1 MGFFD
6 KLFSK
11 KKTVPE
17 KEIVLEKTLHQ
28 SEGKSEEKIVDIQ
41 EATDQYGRTKMQQ
54 AALAGDVSSVAYQ
67 LSLGA
72 RVNHR
77 DCEDKTALHFAA
89 MKGYV
94 DVAKELLDAGADI
107 DAICVGHMTPLIWA
121 AQENHPEMV
130 ALLVERGANLDVQRD
145 GGMTA
150 LMHVWSSGSQ
160 EVARI
165 LLEAGANTE
174 LTNSDGQTA
183 LDCVRKWGSPEY
195 VALIERLFARYNGN
209 ETGHRQYT
217 SEEITR
223 ITNKYIDQ
231 FGLQGLTKEEAELA
245 KPFFSSLFIY
255 FHNQAVKKDHS
266 TICMRKE
273 CDLKSNQPV
282 FLTASR
288 VLCVNCA
295 LQYLIGNCRDWFYYL
310 SNFEEQAGAIPY
322 AIQQQ
327 GIKIKEQIT
336 ELRSKTTDPE

>member
-1 MGFFD
+1 MGILD
-6 KLFSK
+6 RLFRK
-11 KKTVPE
+11 KQVVPE
-17 KEIVLEKTLHQ
+17 KEIVLEKTLPQ
-28 SEGKSEEKIVDIQ
+28 TKEMVVDIQ
-41 EATDQYGRTKMQQ
+41 EPTDQYGRTKLQQ
-54 AALAGDVSSVAYQ
+54 AAIAGDAGTVTFQ
-67 LSLGA
+67 LSIGA

-77 DCEDKTALHFAA
+77 DNEDKTALHFAA
-89 MKGYV
+89 MKGHV
-94 DVAKELLDAGADI
+94 DVAKELLDAGADV
-107 DAICVGHMTPLIWA
+107 DAICAGHMTPLIWA

-130 ALLVERGANLDVQRD
+130 ALLAERGANLDVQRD

-195 VALIERLFARYNGN
+195 AALIERLFARYRGN

-217 SEEITR
+217 SDEITR
-223 ITNKYIDQ
+223 ITNHYIDQ
-231 FGLQGLTKEEAELA
+231 YELKGLSKEEAELA
-245 KPFFSSLFIY
+245 KPFFSRLFIY
-255 FHNQAVKKDHS
+255 FHDQAVKKDHS
-266 TICMRKE
+266 NVCMRKE

-282 FLTASR
+282 FLTASK
-288 VLCVNCA
+288 VLCVDCA
-295 LQYLIGNCRDWFYYL
+295 LQYLIGNCRDWYYYL

-322 AIQQQ
+322 AVQQQ

-336 ELRSKTTDPE
+336 ELRSKTSDQA